1 MASDSNRTLENGLD
15 MLFQFTEQKPVL
27 SVKDIVAELDL
38 PRSTAYRL
46 LETLKNKKLIQ
57 ESGPGRYRLGLSI
70 LQLAKVATV
79 GMELVT
85 LALSAM
91 EELSKETDET
101 VILTGLIDDRAICID
116 RIESTQPIK
125 LTFERGRVQPLH
137 VGASAKILLAFL
149 DEDKQRDIIDKL
161 WRNGMIVDRNEYKK
175 RLSNIKEEGFA
186 ISNEEI
192 DLGAWAVAVPIF
204 GVSGNI
210 LAGITVA
217 GPKFRID
224 NEKEKRIIDKL
235 QLFADEL
242 NEKIKLME
250 IDSI

>member
-27 SVKDIVAELDL
+27 SVKEIVAELDL

-85 LALSAM
+85 LALAAM

-175 RLSNIKEEGFA
+175 RLSAIREEGYA
-186 ISNEEI
+186 ISNEEM
-192 DLGAWAVAVPIF
+192 DLGAWAVAAPIF
-204 GVSGNI
+204 GVSGSV

-217 GPKFRID
+217 GPNFRID
-224 NEKEKRIIDKL
+224 KEKENRIIDNL
-235 QLFADEL
+235 LLFAADL
-242 NEKIKLME
+242 NEKLKLME

>member
-1 MASDSNRTLENGLD
+1 MASDSNRTLEKGLD
-15 MLFQFTEQKPVL
+15 MLFEFTEQTPVL
-27 SVKDIVAELDL
+27 SVKDMVAELDL

-79 GMELVT
+79 GMELVN

-91 EELSKETDET
+91 EELSQETDET

-137 VGASAKILLAFL
+137 VGASAKILLAYL
-149 DEDKQRDIIDKL
+149 DEEKQRDIIDKL
-161 WRNGMIVDRNEYKK
+161 WRNGMIVDRNEYKQK
-175 RLSNIKEEGFA
+175 LSTIKENGYA

-192 DLGAWAVAVPIF
+192 DLGAWAAAAPLF

-224 NEKEKRIIDKL
+224 DKKETKIIEKLLSFTED
-235 QLFADEL
+235 L

-250 IDSI
+250 IDTI

>member
-15 MLFQFTEQKPVL
+15 MLFEFTEQKPVL
-27 SVKDIVAELDL
+27 SVKDMVAELDL

-85 LALSAM
+85 LALSTM

-149 DEDKQRDIIDKL
+149 DEEKQRDIIDRL
-161 WRNGMIVDRNEYKK
+161 WRNGLIVDRNEYKK

-192 DLGAWAVAVPIF
+192 DLGAWAAAAPIF

-217 GPKFRID
+217 GPKYRID
-224 NEKEKRIIDKL
+224 KEKETRIIDKL
-235 QLFADEL
+235 ILFADDL
-242 NEKIKLME
+242 NEKMKLME